1 MPWLSRAAFNQ
12 YREALCRVEAKMYV
26 LARRGEL

>member
-12 YREALCRVEAKMYV
+12 YREALCRIEAEMFL